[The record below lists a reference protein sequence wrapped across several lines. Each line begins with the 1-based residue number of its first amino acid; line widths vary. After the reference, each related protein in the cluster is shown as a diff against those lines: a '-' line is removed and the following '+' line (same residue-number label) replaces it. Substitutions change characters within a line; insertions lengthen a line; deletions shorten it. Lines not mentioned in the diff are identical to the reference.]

1 MIEWVLLLVY
11 TCVLLLFFSYP
22 AMRIAQWLS
31 DRFDLNPRTYRILTL
46 GLTILFSLLIA
57 AYLRYG

>member
-11 TCVLLLFFSYP
+11 TSVLLLFFSYP

-31 DRFDLNPRTYRILTL
+31 DRFGLSPRTYRVLTL